1 LATRVMPDHLGH
13 GIAPD
18 LRNSPMLT
26 RQIIPLL
33 VGTHLPAIADDAM
46 QQTGL
51 AGKRCRRMWR
61 KTMRIKLLAAV
72 AAFGLSVAPAFAA
85 ENDSGYVFPD
95 FWGTKAAAAQ
105 QPVVG
110 NAPAQANGPTTSV
123 YVTQSGYGTWLF
135 PPDGNQGANS

>member
-1 LATRVMPDHLGH
+1 
-13 GIAPD
+13 
-18 LRNSPMLT
+18 MLM

-33 VGTHLPAIADDAM
+33 VETHLPTIADDAM
-46 QQTGL
+46 QQTEL
-51 AGKRCRRMWR
+51 ASKRCRRMWR

-72 AAFGLSVAPAFAA
+72 AALGLGVAPAFAA
-85 ENDSGYVFPD
+85 ENASGYVFPN
-95 FWGTKAAAAQ
+95 FWGSKAAAAQ

-110 NAPAQANGPTTSV
+110 NAPVQANGPATSV